1 MQYISNIDSY
11 RILIVDDVP
20 QNIQV
25 IANILQDKGYQ
36 MAFAQDGKATL
47 EKVRNIKFDL
57 LFQR

>member
-20 QNIQV
+20 QNIRV
-25 IANILQDKGYQ
+25 IASALQNKGYQ
-36 MAFAQDGKATL
+36 MAFAQDGKAAL